1 MSALLSE
8 VFQTVLPTCE
18 VVAPEQAQV
27 REQVALE
34 RASFRERTS
43 HWVQDQRA
51 ALAVCHECARRWW
64 DGLSA
69 GERGMR
75 LQRLGAE
82 FEALSVWQQ
91 QAHKRHLEE
100 RRAGCTPPRASG
112 NPLRCVLFTTAHL
125 GIFLLTQSRAQ
136 TRRVIIEPAGSPSGV
151 AKTFV

>member
-27 REQVALE
+27 REHVALE

-51 ALAVCHECARRWW
+51 ALAVCHECACRWW

-82 FEALSVWQQ
+82 FEALSVCGSN
-91 QAHKRHLEE
+91 KPTSGISRN
-100 RRAGCTPPRASG
+100 AGRGVPHPAQVGTHSDAYLSPPR
-112 NPLRCVLFTTAHL
+112 
-125 GIFLLTQSRAQ
+125 I
-136 TRRVIIEPAGSPSGV
+136 
-151 AKTFV
+151 